1 MNNISCQK
9 FMKFV
14 LRPLYFSLL
23 IVCVPMMAFHTA
35 FTLNFFL
42 DYVFFA
48 SCWGYDATEL
58 ICTMQYFDLF
68 FFVWTMS
75 ISFLL
80 VLIYLWCRK
89 KGIRLSKFFDYLAKA
104 LIVFLGIYLLGLVH
118 FIAKHGLT

>member
-1 MNNISCQK
+1 
-9 FMKFV
+9 MKFV

-48 SCWGYDATEL
+48 SCWGYDATES
-58 ICTMQYFDLF
+58 ICAMQYFNSF
-68 FFVWTMS
+68 FFPWTLP
-75 ISFLL
+75 IGFLL
-80 VLIYLWCRK
+80 VFIYLWCRK
-89 KGIRLSKFFDYLAKA
+89 KGIRFPKFFDYLAKA